1 MLYAASIDGNIHPEE
16 VEVMLKKADETTFN
30 PSGKSYCSTFEQE
43 RGRVMVN
50 IKRERFAVPN
60 LSDVGNLCW
69 FNQLINRMKL

>member
-16 VEVMLKKADETTFN
+16 VEVM
-30 PSGKSYCSTFEQE
+30 
-43 RGRVMVN
+43 VN
-50 IKRERFAVPN
+50 IKRKRFAVPN